1 MINIGTW
8 NVWGLNSPNK
18 QKTVRDWVTKQKL
31 GIVGLLESKIASARL
46 DPVISG
52 LALPSWNFLS
62 NISASASCRILVGWD
77 PLKYNITCINFSE
90 QWVTCDVTTLSSNT
104 SLKITFV
111 YGLNTPAG
119 RGMLWDYILSQA
131 PQFSSSPWVLMGDF
145 NATLKA
151 TDRSGGDTN
160 WYSHLEDFGSC
171 IHDAELSHIPYSG
184 LKFSWHNGQ
193 LGKDA
198 IMKKLDWI
206 FGNFPFLSNWPAAH
220 ANFLP
225 RDHSDHSAMI
235 LTLTPPSPHM
245 PAPFKFLN
253 VWADRMDF
261 QDIVKEAWQSP
272 VNGNPMYRFTSK
284 LQLIKHALKDLH
296 RNNSS
301 HISARVAE
309 AKTRW
314 NLAQVLLDESPTSE
328 DLLAAERECAV
339 LYSQLCKD
347 EEAIFKQR
355 SRMQWL
361 KLGDRNTKFFHR
373 SLLHRQSRNGIHV
386 LADETGNL
394 IHDQK
399 EIGLLAVKHFQS
411 LLTSTVPHPEKDP
424 SMLFANPIPTPLI
437 PGLILPVI
445 NEEIKT
451 ALFSIPDNKASGP
464 DGFTSLFFKRCW
476 DIIGVEFLAAIKY
489 FFDHTTLPRCVNAT
503 RIALVP
509 KIENPTCMDD
519 YRPISCCNVMYKC
532 ISKIMMARL
541 KTILPEVIGPS
552 QSAFVPGRQISDNIL
567 LTQELM
573 HNYHLNRGP
582 ARCALKV
589 DLRKAFDTI
598 SWPYILMGLKAIG
611 IPDRMVRWIHLC
623 ISSAH
628 FSVGINGLL
637 HGFFQSSRGI
647 RQGDPLSPYLFVLA
661 MEGLGGILS
670 KSTMDPS
677 FKFH

>member
-18 QKTVRDWVTKQKL
+18 QKTIRDWVTKQKL
-31 GIVGLLESKIASARL
+31 GIVGLLESKIAPARL

-90 QWVTCDVTTLSSNT
+90 QWVTCDITTLSSNT

-111 YGLNTPAG
+111 YGLNTPSG

-206 FGNFPFLSNWPAAH
+206 FGNFPFLSNWPVAH

-309 AKTRW
+309 AKTR
-314 NLAQVLLDESPTSE
+314 
-328 DLLAAERECAV
+328 
-339 LYSQLCKD
+339 
-347 EEAIFKQR
+347 
-355 SRMQWL
+355 
-361 KLGDRNTKFFHR
+361 
-373 SLLHRQSRNGIHV
+373 
-386 LADETGNL
+386 
-394 IHDQK
+394 
-399 EIGLLAVKHFQS
+399 
-411 LLTSTVPHPEKDP
+411 
-424 SMLFANPIPTPLI
+424 
-437 PGLILPVI
+437 
-445 NEEIKT
+445 
-451 ALFSIPDNKASGP
+451 
-464 DGFTSLFFKRCW
+464 
-476 DIIGVEFLAAIKY
+476 
-489 FFDHTTLPRCVNAT
+489 
-503 RIALVP
+503 
-509 KIENPTCMDD
+509 
-519 YRPISCCNVMYKC
+519 
-532 ISKIMMARL
+532 
-541 KTILPEVIGPS
+541 
-552 QSAFVPGRQISDNIL
+552 
-567 LTQELM
+567 
-573 HNYHLNRGP
+573 
-582 ARCALKV
+582 
-589 DLRKAFDTI
+589 
-598 SWPYILMGLKAIG
+598 
-611 IPDRMVRWIHLC
+611 
-623 ISSAH
+623 
-628 FSVGINGLL
+628 
-637 HGFFQSSRGI
+637 
-647 RQGDPLSPYLFVLA
+647 
-661 MEGLGGILS
+661 
-670 KSTMDPS
+670 
-677 FKFH
+677 